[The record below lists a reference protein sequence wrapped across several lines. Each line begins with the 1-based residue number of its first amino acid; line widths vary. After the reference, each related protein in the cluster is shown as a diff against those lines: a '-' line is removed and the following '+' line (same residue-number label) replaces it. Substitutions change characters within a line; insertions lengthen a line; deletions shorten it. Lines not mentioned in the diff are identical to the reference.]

1 LGKTKDYFKITI
13 ITSTNSEK
21 KGDAHMSWQE
31 YSKIIQEDYHIECD
45 DTVTKVP
52 FENII
57 DVTEKDIIFK
67 NNDGEI
73 QNISLE
79 ECAKNFYS
87 AFGVTEE
94 EYSSRECKGIGGRYS
109 ARSNGFYELFTDNH
123 HIRFCRTTKTT
134 PFKNFLMRIGWNAY
148 SKDDSH
154 FWSLEKRLRA
164 IGYSTMDLT

>member
-1 LGKTKDYFKITI
+1 
-13 ITSTNSEK
+13 
-21 KGDAHMSWQE
+21 MSWQE

-94 EYSSRECKGIGGRYS
+94 EYSSRECKGIGGRYAANPNS
-109 ARSNGFYELFTDNH
+109 FYEIFTPH
-123 HIRFCRTTKTT
+123 HHTRFCMTYKVTR
-134 PFKNFLMRIGWNAY
+134 FKNFLHKIGWNAY
-148 SKDDSH
+148 SKDYSE
-154 FWSLEKRLRA
+154 FWSLERKLRD

>member
-1 LGKTKDYFKITI
+1 
-13 ITSTNSEK
+13 
-21 KGDAHMSWQE
+21 MSWQE

-123 HIRFCRTTKTT
+123 HIRFCRATKTT

-164 IGYSTMDLT
+164 IGCSTMDLT

>member
-1 LGKTKDYFKITI
+1 
-13 ITSTNSEK
+13 
-21 KGDAHMSWQE
+21 MSWQE

-94 EYSSRECKGIGGRYS
+94 EYSSRECKGIGGRYAANPNS
-109 ARSNGFYELFTDNH
+109 FYEIFTPH
-123 HIRFCRTTKTT
+123 HHTRFCMTYKVTR
-134 PFKNFLMRIGWNAY
+134 FKNFLHKIGWNAY
-148 SKDDSH
+148 SKDYSE
-154 FWSLEKRLRA
+154 FWSLERKLRD
-164 IGYSTMDLT
+164 IGYATMDLT

>member
-1 LGKTKDYFKITI
+1 
-13 ITSTNSEK
+13 
-21 KGDAHMSWQE
+21 MSWQE
-31 YSKIIQEDYHIECD
+31 YSKIIQEDYNIECD

-109 ARSNGFYELFTDNH
+109 ANPNSFYEIFTPH
-123 HIRFCRTTKTT
+123 HHTRFCMTYKVTR
-134 PFKNFLMRIGWNAY
+134 FKNFLHKIGLNAY
-148 SKDDSH
+148 FKDYSE
-154 FWSLEKRLRA
+154 FWSLERKLRD